1 MLHAYGHLADTPSVR
16 IRGGK
21 GKKMVR
27 AQSDRRQR
35 LEAFAGA
42 ALICAAALTIAGCAG
57 HPGGSAA
64 EPGRPAAKPEPRET
78 DLITA
83 QPANGDSRLQREVA
97 RLHEELREAE
107 ASMRRIESGER
118 SRHADA
124 VSALAEGRIAVERA
138 SQTAPWRGES
148 LEEARR
154 KLESAERELHAN
166 HRGTAI
172 YLASS
177 AQRIANTLD
186 EEGRLVAKAPDAR
199 FVRNSRVNLRAG
211 PSTDHAILGVLQPK
225 TPVFQKRPEGE
236 WVLVR
241 TLSGQLGWVYGGL
254 LR

>member
-1 MLHAYGHLADTPSVR
+1 
-16 IRGGK
+16 
-21 GKKMVR
+21 MVR
-27 AQSDRRQR
+27 AQSHRRQR
-35 LEAFAGA
+35 PEAFAGA
-42 ALICAAALTIAGCAG
+42 AWICAAALTIAGCAG
-57 HPGGSAA
+57 HLGGSAA

-78 DLITA
+78 DLITP

-118 SRHADA
+118 SGHADA

-138 SQTAPWRGES
+138 SQAAPWRVES

-154 KLESAERELHAN
+154 KLEGAERELHRN

-172 YLASS
+172 FLASS
-177 AQRIANTLD
+177 ARRIANTLD
-186 EEGRLVAKAPDAR
+186 EEGHLVAQAPDAR
-199 FVRNSRVNLRAG
+199 FIRNSRVNLRAG

-225 TPVFQKRPEGE
+225 TPVFEKRPEGE